1 MTVSYFIQCPV
12 CNTVT
17 RMRSSAG
24 YIHRTPVRI
33 HCGKCNTLLTGH
45 FISDDA
51 NAKAYFEPGNCTEVS
66 ARPYDYY
73 GEASG
78 ELLCRKI
85 TYLPDEGLTIPT
97 TLSPAMSFLMS
108 IETEER
114 DHFIDFA
121 CHLASM
127 REAWDKERIFYDLVI
142 NKKSDVLKRNYAHIA
157 EINGYSL
164 ESEVGVLCYYYY
176 SYFTNIGGV
185 FTKKNL
191 ISNLRT
197 VNYEINHLDRTALFD
212 FIAFLQ
218 TGNRL
223 QHAQA
228 RMYEIMESF
237 IGISSFVIPA
247 IGAMRYREPDSINKE
262 EIGISTCSF
271 EDIKSFYQNTY
282 EVLGEY
288 CDIVIG
294 LNNAKYRES
303 YESFAFNLT
312 MEKFVDQTKGNRI
325 KSLSQEECFSSLFAI
340 KDNSNELRN
349 AIGHSDVKYNGT
361 DQTIEYVPNH
371 RKPSDSRSAFLL
383 DVAIQCVELMQSSVI
398 LSMIIYKLSFLLK
411 CADTTS
417 VQMHP
422 MFYSGTHGS
431 SRCPCGSGL
440 PFRKCCKPIVS
451 KYAKGFKMPTIMN
464 YSNTVF
470 DAGQID

>member
-1 MTVSYFIQCPV
+1 
-12 CNTVT
+12 
-17 RMRSSAG
+17 MRSSAG

-197 VNYEINHLDRTALFD
+197 VNYEINHL
-212 FIAFLQ
+212 
-218 TGNRL
+218 
-223 QHAQA
+223 
-228 RMYEIMESF
+228 
-237 IGISSFVIPA
+237 
-247 IGAMRYREPDSINKE
+247 
-262 EIGISTCSF
+262 
-271 EDIKSFYQNTY
+271 
-282 EVLGEY
+282 
-288 CDIVIG
+288 
-294 LNNAKYRES
+294 
-303 YESFAFNLT
+303 
-312 MEKFVDQTKGNRI
+312 
-325 KSLSQEECFSSLFAI
+325 
-340 KDNSNELRN
+340 
-349 AIGHSDVKYNGT
+349 GHSDVKYNGT

-411 CADTTS
+411 NADTTS

-422 MFYSGTHGS
+422 IFYSGTHGS

-464 YSNTVF
+464 HSNTAY